1 MAANP
6 GRDGPSGD
14 PPYVAAL
21 GLREG
26 PFGAVRGSAAFYY
39 KDPEI
44 LQRFNLLRHLI
55 QSTGLLIVVQAPEGG
70 GKTTLLEQLQA
81 HADESWRVQ
90 RLGGETPPQE
100 IADLYAQLAGALA
113 GVERAVPA
121 DGEAIRAVLTRLCED
136 ARLPVILVDDA
147 HLLPVPVLE
156 TIISLAY
163 PPAPGSARVVL
174 FAEPS
179 LQTTLEGMALPAE
192 LRKSLHVEALSAF
205 TPEQTAAYLMHRLLA
220 AGLSGDD
227 PFTSRQVRQI
237 HRAAGGLPGRIQEQ
251 AHRLLLGADAQ
262 RARANRPTALHLWSV
277 LGFLALAGAVAVG
290 LIGVQ
295 GPLGRWLAGR
305 AGTPGGEA
313 PPAPVVRMR
322 PARVAGPTAAAPPVP
337 LAAQAPAASP
347 SAGTTPLAAAPPSG
361 RPPAQPSP
369 PAGTVAPVPAAAGVE
384 ERSRQVVNRLP
395 HGTPPAAPNPAV
407 RADVHPPGSA
417 PQSPG
422 PPTVPV
428 LQPRLSQ
435 PRLHADAAAR
445 VPSRPVGRQ
454 SMIVHTA
461 AWLMRQDPH
470 HYTVQIIVVR
480 RRDALPRLLRRH
492 RWAAPVA
499 WFPVTGKRER
509 ETLYA
514 LVYGIYPSR
523 ESAVRAAGTLPR
535 ALRSVRPWV
544 RSLASVQAAIRITGT
559 SGVR

>member
-1 MAANP
+1 MASNP

-26 PFGAVRGSAAFYY
+26 PFGAVRGSAPFYY
-39 KDPEI
+39 EDPAI

-90 RLGGETPPQE
+90 RLGGDPPPQGV
-100 IADLYAQLAGALA
+100 AALYAQLAGGLA
-113 GVERAVPA
+113 GVEPA
-121 DGEAIRAVLTRLCED
+121 ILANGKAIRAALARLRED
-136 ARLPVILVDDA
+136 AQLPVILADDA

-156 TIISLAY
+156 ALLSLAG

-179 LQTTLEGMALPAE
+179 LQATLEGMVLPAE
-192 LRKSLHVEALSAF
+192 LRKSLHVEALPAF

-220 AGLSGDD
+220 AGLSGDG

-237 HRAAGGLPGRIQEQ
+237 HRAARGLPGRIHEQ
-251 AHRLLLGADAQ
+251 AHRLLLGAGAQ
-262 RARANRPTALHLWSV
+262 GARANRSTAPRLRSA
-277 LGFLALAGAVAVG
+277 LGFLVLAGVAAVG

-305 AGTPGGEA
+305 ASAPGGGA

-322 PARVAGPTAAAPPVP
+322 PARVAGSTAATLPAPAAPPT
-337 LAAQAPAASP
+337 AQAPVASP
-347 SAGTTPLAAAPPSG
+347 PATPPSG

-369 PAGTVAPVPAAAGVE
+369 PAGTVAPVSAAAGVG
-384 ERSRQVVNRLP
+384 ERSRQVATLLS
-395 HGTPPAAPNPAV
+395 HGAPPPVPARNPAV
-407 RADVHPPGSA
+407 RADIHPSGA
-417 PQSPG
+417 PQPPG
-422 PPTVPV
+422 PPTAPV
-428 LQPRLSQ
+428 SQPRPSQ
-435 PRLHADAAAR
+435 PRLHAGASAR
-445 VPSRPVGRQ
+445 VPSRPVGRK
-454 SMIVHTA
+454 STSVHTA

-470 HYTVQIIVVR
+470 RYTVQVIVVR
-480 RRDALPRLLRRH
+480 RRDALLRLLQRH

-499 WFPVTGKRER
+499 WFPVTGKRDR

-523 ESAVRAAGTLPR
+523 EAAVRAAVTLPR
-535 ALRSVRPWV
+535 ALRSTRPWV
-544 RSLASVQAAIRITGT
+544 RSLASVQAAIRTAGT
-559 SGVR
+559 PGVR

>member
-6 GRDGPSGD
+6 ERDGLSGD

-26 PFGAVRGSAAFYY
+26 PFGTVRGSASFYY
-39 KDPEI
+39 KDPVI

-55 QSTGLLIVVQAPEGG
+55 QSTGLLVVVQAPEGG

-81 HADESWRVQ
+81 HADESWCVQ
-90 RLGGETPPQE
+90 RLGGETPPQGV
-100 IADLYAQLAGALA
+100 AALYAQLAGALV
-113 GVERAVPA
+113 GVEPAVPVN
-121 DGEAIRAVLTRLCED
+121 GEAIRAALARLRED

-156 TIISLAY
+156 ALISLAC

-179 LQTTLEGMALPAE
+179 LQVTLEGMALPAE
-192 LRKSLHVEALSAF
+192 LRKSLHVEALPPF
-205 TPEQTAAYLMHRLLA
+205 TPEQTTAYLMHRLLA

-227 PFTSRQVRQI
+227 PFTPRQVRQI

-251 AHRLLLGADAQ
+251 AHRLLLGVDAQ
-262 RARANRPTALHLWSV
+262 GARANRSTALHLRSV

-305 AGTPGGEA
+305 ASAPGGA
-313 PPAPVVRMR
+313 VPPAPVVRMR
-322 PARVAGPTAAAPPVP
+322 PARVAGSIAAIPPAPPVP
-337 LAAQAPAASP
+337 PIAQTPVASSPA
-347 SAGTTPLAAAPPSG
+347 TPPSG

-369 PAGTVAPVPAAAGVE
+369 PVGTVAPVPAAAGVE
-384 ERSRQVVNRLP
+384 ERSRQAVNQLP

-407 RADVHPPGSA
+407 RADIHPLGSA

-428 LQPRLSQ
+428 LQPRPSQ
-435 PRLHADAAAR
+435 PRLHANAVAR
-445 VPSRPVGRQ
+445 VASRPAGRP
-454 SMIVHTA
+454 STTVHTS

-470 HYTVQIIVVR
+470 HYTVQVIVVR
-480 RRDALPRLLRRH
+480 RRDALLRLFQRH
-492 RWAAPVA
+492 HWAAPVA
-499 WFPVTGKRER
+499 WFPVTGKRDR

-514 LVYGIYPSR
+514 LVYGVYPSR
-523 ESAVRAAGTLPR
+523 EAAVRAAGTLPR
-535 ALRSVRPWV
+535 ALRSARPWV
-544 RSLASVQAAIRITGT
+544 RSLASVQAAIRTAGT
-559 SGVR
+559 PRVR